1 MHHFSFFRLISYCL
15 WIGIS
20 VSNISL
26 CPMSYVLCP
35 MSSIL
40 LWRNLYLDLSWIF
53 TDPIHP
59 NTNLEIS
66 ANIKVIWNWRQIIV
80 WLTSSGLGWLWVDG
94 CTRPTDGLDR
104 TAKLQPTRAT
114 IATIANHCKQLQQL
128 QQLQT
133 METIA
138 TITNNCKQLQTIAN
152 NGNNCNSCKQLQT
165 IANNCNNYKQLHSIA
180 KNCKHW
186 QTTKN
191 GKQ

>member
-1 MHHFSFFRLISYCL
+1 MDWYQCFQYPPLPFVQYPPVEKLLSGFEL
-15 WIGIS
+15 
-20 VSNISL
+20 NIYT
-26 CPMSYVLCP
+26 PN
-35 MSSIL
+35 SSTYQP
-40 LWRNLYLDLSWIF
+40 W
-53 TDPIHP
+53 
-59 NTNLEIS
+59 NTS
-66 ANIKVIWNWRQIIV
+66 QQQVIWNWRQIIV

-165 IANNCNNYKQLHSIA
+165 IANNCNNCSNCKQLHSIA